1 MSQFHKPRETDYY
14 LRIPTELVFVQV
26 SIALSLHVLCS
37 LSRWRC
43 CPSELIRLL
52 SKRSAKWLH
61 ASIFSPSCPYTAC
74 VCVCVSV
81 CFHHTITVRV
91 LQVFIEFVLPNLS
104 QHMSAHSSRPITA
117 LSPFVTSANLNFS
130 VRWFSLYT
138 INE

>member
-43 CPSELIRLL
+43 CPSEIIRLL
-52 SKRSAKWLH
+52 SERSAKCLH

-74 VCVCVSV
+74 VCVCECVFSPHNNCKSSSSV
-81 CFHHTITVRV
+81 YRV
-91 LQVFIEFVLPNLS
+91 CT
-104 QHMSAHSSRPITA
+104 AKPITTYECT
-117 LSPFVTSANLNFS
+117 L
-130 VRWFSLYT
+130 
-138 INE
+138 